1 MPTKP
6 LRAGIRH
13 IEAEQATR
21 GSVDVVGAKK
31 KKKKQ
36 NRKLTLNKRLEL
48 FTQHWLSCAAH

>member
-21 GSVDVVGAKK
+21 ESVDVVGAKK
-31 KKKKQ
+31 KKKPESETDVEQ
-36 NRKLTLNKRLEL
+36 TAGVI
-48 FTQHWLSCAAH
+48 TQHWLSCAAH